1 MMFGQPYP
9 PRESRKEIVLV
20 RHAESQAN
28 LDGVW
33 NGRTDGGLSPAGER
47 SLEALGE
54 RLSRWHFDAVIS
66 SPLSRARKTAESF
79 SDEVTI
85 DEDFVEIHLGKWEGM
100 SYADVQ
106 DLHGEELR
114 EATSTR
120 TVPMG
125 THGETLEQ
133 VAERALGAVDR
144 LFATMGEDE
153 TVAVVTHG
161 GFLQAVLH
169 RHLAGDRR
177 RVHSFTANTGITRLV
192 HQFGR
197 PRLASFNDTGHL
209 GPFSPTVEAYVRS
222 GTPVLALIRHGR
234 TKANVERRW
243 QGRGDWDLDEVGARQ
258 AELLGKWYG
267 RHPFVYSSPLKRA
280 RSTAEHVAQ
289 DGVIEIDDLMEMHMG
304 EWEGLTTE
312 EIFEE
317 WPEEVSTIYRDGVD
331 LPRGGTGESW
341 SDLTL
346 RVATAVA
353 ELDHSPDGITLA
365 VAHGGAI
372 RSYISSL
379 TVTDDTHAQS
389 LMTPP
394 NTSISHIAL
403 TERGPEIV
411 DFGVATHLE
420 GEQ

>member
-1 MMFGQPYP
+1 MFGQPYP
-9 PRESRKEIVLV
+9 PRESRKEIVFV

-33 NGRTDGGLSPAGER
+33 NGRTDGALSAAGER
-47 SLEALGE
+47 SLDALGE

-79 SDEVTI
+79 SDEVI
-85 DEDFVEIHLGKWEGM
+85 VDADFVEIHLGKWEGM

-106 DLHGEELR
+106 ALHGEELK
-114 EATSTR
+114 EATFTR
-120 TVPMG
+120 TLPMG
-125 THGETLEQ
+125 GDGETLEQ

-144 LFATMGEDE
+144 LFDRMGDDE

-169 RHLAGDRR
+169 RYLAGDRH
-177 RVHSFTANTGITRLV
+177 RVHSFTSNTGITRLV
-192 HQFGR
+192 HQFGS

-209 GPFSPTVEAYVRS
+209 GPFSPTVEAYVQS

-267 RHPFVYSSPLKRA
+267 RHPIVYSSPLKRA

-289 DGVIEIDDLMEMHMG
+289 NGVIAIDDLMEIHMG

-312 EIFEE
+312 EIFER
-317 WPEEVSTIYRDGVD
+317 WPDDVSTIYRDGVD

-346 RVATAVA
+346 RVATAIA

-379 TVTDDTHAQS
+379 TKTEDTHSQS

-394 NTSISHIAL
+394 NTSISHVAL

-420 GEQ
+420 TEQ